1 MIIILNGSV
10 GSGKSTVSEEL
21 QVLFDKSVMLDGDY
35 IGLIHPFEIYDDA
48 RIEYLYKTLL
58 LLVEFHHSN
67 GYNDFVINYVFESPE
82 SLKNL
87 TNRLVTIIPEI
98 HCFWLTC
105 SEAEQKKRIQKRRR
119 HDTEWE
125 LKRFSKLNAIQQ
137 RASEEGFIGERIQ
150 TDGLDCAEVAAHIM
164 GRINAGR
171 PS

>member
-105 SEAEQKKRIQKRRR
+105 SEAETPRYGMGTQTIFQAQRHPATGIRRR
-119 HDTEWE
+119 LHRRADTDRRSR
-125 LKRFSKLNAIQQ
+125 LRGSRSTHYGKN
-137 RASEEGFIGERIQ
+137 
-150 TDGLDCAEVAAHIM
+150 
-164 GRINAGR
+164 
-171 PS
+171 